1 MEKKKGIK
9 NACAHVLPLILVVSL
24 LLSLCACTAALEG
37 SEAEQGY
44 SITEPYEY
52 AVDLDSEEWKSL
64 SLSERVASVYVS
76 DETVEAMTTQA
87 LAITV
92 LCNPFLSDFWAFD
105 NYALA
110 MQTVPNKVN
119 GLTELLA
126 REDVLETLA
135 LIEADE
141 ELLASVLID
150 YGSDETNMEIL
161 SMKLGLLRDLVA
173 LIAGEAT
180 EWYIVGTSNTYS

>member
-52 AVDLDSEEWKSL
+52 AVDLDSAEWKYL
-64 SLSERVASVYVS
+64 SLSERVAGVYVS
-76 DETVEAMTTQA
+76 DETVEAMTTQ
-87 LAITV
+87 
-92 LCNPFLSDFWAFD
+92 
-105 NYALA
+105 ALA

-126 REDVLETLA
+126 REDILETLA

-141 ELLASVLID
+141 ELFASALID
-150 YGSDETNMEIL
+150 YGSDETNMEIV
-161 SMKLGLLRDLVA
+161 SMKLELLRDLVA
-173 LIAGEAT
+173 LTAGEAT